1 MCDKFWIAT
10 LRSQRQG
17 RTESKSTMEKFAAFE
32 EKIGVQFKD
41 RAVLREAFTHRSY
54 INETREKGLD
64 HNERLE
70 FLGDAVVE
78 LSVTDFLYKKYPQA
92 NEGDLTSYR
101 AALVNAVTLGD
112 LGIDLGME
120 AYLLLSKGEAKD
132 KGTKARQIIL
142 ANAFEALVGA
152 IYLDLG
158 YEVAD
163 KFLKANLLGKTE
175 EIVKKELWRD
185 AKSFFQEEAQEHVG
199 ITPSYRVMREEG
211 PDHDKQFVVGV
222 YLDKDL
228 IAEGTGKSKQ
238 EAEQNAA
245 GEGLKVK
252 NWGK

>member
-1 MCDKFWIAT
+1 
-10 LRSQRQG
+10 
-17 RTESKSTMEKFAAFE
+17 MEKFAAFE
-32 EKIGVQFKD
+32 EKIGLQFHD

-54 INETREKGLD
+54 INETREHGLD

-78 LSVTDFLYKKYPQA
+78 LVVTNYLYKKYPRA

-101 AALVNAVTLGD
+101 AALVNAVTLGN
-112 LGIDLGME
+112 LAIDMGME
-120 AYLLLSKGEAKD
+120 EYLLLSKGEAKD

-158 YEVAD
+158 YEAVD
-163 KFLKANLLGKTE
+163 RFLKAHLLGKTE

-199 ITPSYRVMREEG
+199 ITPSYRVISEEG
-211 PDHDKQFVVGV
+211 PDHDKDFNVGV
-222 YLDKDL
+222 YLNEEL
-228 IAEGTGKSKQ
+228 IGEGTGKSKQ
-238 EAEQNAA
+238 DAEQSAA
-245 GEGLKVK
+245 ADGLKK
-252 NWGK
+252 KGWGGTPR

>member
-1 MCDKFWIAT
+1 
-10 LRSQRQG
+10 
-17 RTESKSTMEKFAAFE
+17 MEKLAEFE
-32 EKIGVQFKD
+32 EKIGAHFND

-78 LSVTDFLYKKYPQA
+78 LVVTNYLYKKYPKS

-101 AALVNAVTLGD
+101 AALVNAVTLGN

-120 AYLLLSKGEAKD
+120 EYLLMSKGEAKD

-152 IYLDLG
+152 IYLDIG
-158 YEVAD
+158 YDSAD
-163 KFLKANLLGKTE
+163 KFLKDNLLGKTD

-199 ITPSYRVMREEG
+199 VTPSYRVISEVG
-211 PDHDKQFVVGV
+211 PDHDKDFNVGV
-222 YLDKDL
+222 YLNDEL
-228 IAEGTGKSKQ
+228 VGQGIGKSKQ
-238 EAEQNAA
+238 DAEQGAA
-245 GEGLKVK
+245 ADGLKK
-252 NWGK
+252 KGWGGKL

>member
-1 MCDKFWIAT
+1 MGA
-10 LRSQRQG
+10 
-17 RTESKSTMEKFAAFE
+17 ESKSIMESLQHLKKNWVHFNN
-32 EKIGVQFKD
+32 

-54 INETREKGLD
+54 INETRERGLD

-101 AALVNAVTLGD
+101 AALVNAVTLGN
-112 LGIDLGME
+112 LAIDMRME
-120 AYLLLSKGEAKD
+120 EYLLLSKGEAKD

-158 YEVAD
+158 YEAVD
-163 KFLKANLLGKTE
+163 KFLKTHLLGKTE

-185 AKSFFQEEAQEHVG
+185 PKSFFQEEAQEYVG
-199 ITPSYRVMREEG
+199 VTPSYRVISEEG
-211 PDHDKQFVVGV
+211 PDHDKDFNVGV
-222 YLDKDL
+222 YLDDEL
-228 IAEGTGKSKQ
+228 VGQGTGKSKQ
-238 EAEQNAA
+238 DAEQ
-245 GEGLKVK
+245 GGWDGLKKKVE
-252 NWGK
+252 

>member
-1 MCDKFWIAT
+1 
-10 LRSQRQG
+10 
-17 RTESKSTMEKFAAFE
+17 MEKLLTFE
-32 EKIGVQFKD
+32 EKIGVTFRDK
-41 RAVLREAFTHRSY
+41 AVLREAFTHRSY
-54 INETREKGLD
+54 INETRERGLS

-78 LSVTDFLYKKYPQA
+78 LSVTDFLYKKYPHA
-92 NEGDLTSYR
+92 TEGDLTSYR

-112 LGIDLGME
+112 LAIDLGME

-152 IYLDLG
+152 IYLDQGFLT
-158 YEVAD
+158 AD
-163 KFLKANLLGKTE
+163 MFLKTHLLGKTE

-185 AKSFFQEEAQEHVG
+185 AKSFFQEEAQDHVG
-199 ITPSYRVMREEG
+199 ITPVYKVMKELG

-222 YLDKDL
+222 YLEDEFV
-228 IAEGTGKSKQ
+228 AEGAGKSKQ

-245 GEGLKVK
+245 AEGLKVK
-252 NWGK
+252 GWGSR

>member
-1 MCDKFWIAT
+1 MKEDRF
-10 LRSQRQG
+10 LP
-17 RTESKSTMEKFAAFE
+17 FE
-32 EKIGVQFKD
+32 ERIGVTFRDK
-41 RAVLREAFTHRSY
+41 AVLREAFTHRSY
-54 INETREKGLD
+54 INETRERGLD

-78 LSVTDFLYKKYPQA
+78 LSVTDFLYKKYPKS
-92 NEGDLTSYR
+92 NEGELTSYR

-132 KGTKARQIIL
+132 KGTKARQIII

-158 YEVAD
+158 YDAAD
-163 KFLKANLLGKTE
+163 TFLKNHLLGKTD

-199 ITPSYRVMREEG
+199 ITPSYRVTREEG

-228 IAEGTGKSKQ
+228 IAEGSGRSKQ

-245 GEGLKVK
+245 AEGLKVK
-252 NWGK
+252 GWGK

>member
-1 MCDKFWIAT
+1 
-10 LRSQRQG
+10 
-17 RTESKSTMEKFAAFE
+17 MEKFLAFE
-32 EKIGVQFKD
+32 EKISVHFRD

-54 INETREKGLD
+54 INETREKGLA

-101 AALVNAVTLGD
+101 AALVNAVTLGN
-112 LGIDLGME
+112 LAIDLGME
-120 AYLLLSKGEAKD
+120 EYLLMSKGEAKD
-132 KGTKARQIIL
+132 RGTKAREIIL

-152 IYLDLG
+152 IYLDQG
-158 YEVAD
+158 YLAAD
-163 KFLKANLLGKTE
+163 MFLKVNLLGKTD

-185 AKSFFQEEAQEHVG
+185 AKSFFQEEAQEHAG
-199 ITPSYRVMREEG
+199 ITPSYKVIREEG

-222 YLDKDL
+222 YLDKEL
-228 IAEGTGKSKQ
+228 VAEGTGKSKQ

-252 NWGK
+252 GWGK

>member
-1 MCDKFWIAT
+1 
-10 LRSQRQG
+10 
-17 RTESKSTMEKFAAFE
+17 MEKFAEFE
-32 EKIGVQFKD
+32 NKIGVQFRD

-78 LSVTDFLYKKYPQA
+78 LAVTDFLYKKYPKS
-92 NEGDLTSYR
+92 NEGELTSYR
-101 AALVNAVTLGD
+101 AALVNAVTLGN

-120 AYLLLSKGEAKD
+120 EFLLLSKGEAKD

-158 YEVAD
+158 YDAVDA
-163 KFLKANLLGKTE
+163 FLKTHLLGKTE

-199 ITPSYRVMREEG
+199 ITPSYRVISEEG
-211 PDHDKQFVVGV
+211 PDHDKDFNVGV
-222 YLDKDL
+222 YLNDEL
-228 IAEGTGKSKQ
+228 VGQGTGKSKQ
-238 EAEQNAA
+238 DAEQGAA
-245 GEGLKVK
+245 ADGLKK
-252 NWGK
+252 KGWGK

>member
-1 MCDKFWIAT
+1 
-10 LRSQRQG
+10 
-17 RTESKSTMEKFAAFE
+17 MEKFAEFE
-32 EKIGVQFKD
+32 KKIGVQFRD

-54 INETREKGLD
+54 INETRERGLD

-78 LSVTDFLYKKYPQA
+78 LSVTNFLYKKYPQA

-101 AALVNAVTLGD
+101 AALVNAVTLGN
-112 LGIDLGME
+112 LAIDMGME
-120 AYLLLSKGEAKD
+120 EFLLLSKGEAKD

-158 YEVAD
+158 YDVVD
-163 KFLKANLLGKTE
+163 TFLKNHLLGKTE

-199 ITPSYRVMREEG
+199 ITPAYRVISEEG
-211 PDHDKQFVVGV
+211 PDHDKDFMVGV
-222 YLDKDL
+222 YLDEEL
-228 IAEGTGKSKQ
+228 IGEGVGKSKQ
-238 EAEQNAA
+238 DAEQGAA
-245 GEGLKVK
+245 ADGLKK
-252 NWGK
+252 KGWGAR